1 MRKTIAAGIAIMM
14 ALAGTGQDAMA
25 GEQAKGAQVIA
36 HRGYWDTPLAV
47 QNSRASLKN
56 ALELKVYGSDKTVT
70 YDPMKRTGVCIS
82 KLGASKAISIGAY
95 TYALSQLDATT
106 AG

>member
-36 HRGYWDTPLAV
+36 HRGY
-47 QNSRASLKN
+47 
-56 ALELKVYGSDKTVT
+56 
-70 YDPMKRTGVCIS
+70 
-82 KLGASKAISIGAY
+82 
-95 TYALSQLDATT
+95 
-106 AG
+106 